1 MKVMLQ
7 CQFDRPLESKMKI
20 ADGCLQNPF
29 ATNQHSSWVDSIVA
43 NEPLHVYKQQH
54 DTINDVDKKEV
65 FSVAVPKCKKV
76 SGSPGQIFMRPI
88 QKDISHSSG
97 DTKRN
102 LLVSSELSFLI
113 PLQKYR

>member
-1 MKVMLQ
+1 
-7 CQFDRPLESKMKI
+7 
-20 ADGCLQNPF
+20 
-29 ATNQHSSWVDSIVA
+29 
-43 NEPLHVYKQQH
+43 
-54 DTINDVDKKEV
+54 
-65 FSVAVPKCKKV
+65 V

-102 LLVSSELSFLI
+102 LLVSSELSFLL